1 MVLVYTYTT
10 LNLGV
15 NECEEYLSSI
25 STFILLIFFNLKI
38 KHFPSV
44 LVPHDTILN
53 CSFLQELIQNAE
65 DANAR
70 RVKFLH
76 DKNSYGT
83 EHLFDEELAQF
94 QVKQRHGS

>member
-1 MVLVYTYTT
+1 M
-10 LNLGV
+10 
-15 NECEEYLSSI
+15 
-25 STFILLIFFNLKI
+25 K
-38 KHFPSV
+38 SV
-44 LVPHDTILN
+44 LN

-83 EHLFDEELAQF
+83 EHLSDEDLAQF
-94 QVKQRHGS
+94 QVKQCHGS

>member
-1 MVLVYTYTT
+1 MSVRNIYPPFP
-10 LNLGV
+10 
-15 NECEEYLSSI
+15 LS
-25 STFILLIFFNLKI
+25 FFYFLFNLKI

-94 QVKQRHGS
+94 QVKQCHGP